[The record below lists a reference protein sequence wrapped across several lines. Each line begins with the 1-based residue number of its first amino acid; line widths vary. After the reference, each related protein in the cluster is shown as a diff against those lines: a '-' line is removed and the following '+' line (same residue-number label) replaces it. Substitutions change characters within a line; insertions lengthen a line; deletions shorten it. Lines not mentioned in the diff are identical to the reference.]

1 MCECGR
7 VRLHLFLQEVP
18 GIIDD
23 TQDSGS
29 PAASAAITAQHR
41 RRVAQRADVSEH
53 MHVESLTCSG

>member
-23 TQDSGS
+23 AQNSGS
-29 PAASAAITAQHR
+29 TAAGAAITAQHR
-41 RRVAQRADVSEH
+41 CRVAQRADISEE